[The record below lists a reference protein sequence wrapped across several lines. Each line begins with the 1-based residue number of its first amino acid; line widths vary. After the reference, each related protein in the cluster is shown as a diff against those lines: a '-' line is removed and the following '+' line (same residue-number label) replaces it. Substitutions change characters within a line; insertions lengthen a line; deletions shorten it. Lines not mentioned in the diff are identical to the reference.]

1 MKPRFLPRMS
11 IWVDDWLSSARVQE
25 MTAEQE
31 GGLIHLCLLQWR
43 EGSIT
48 GSTAVLL
55 RLARVEGSELEHAI
69 LIEAFPLCH
78 DGLRRNA
85 KVAAV
90 RLEAE
95 AYCDLQAAK
104 GRASGAVRRAQSN
117 RGSTAVPPG
126 SNRTRTETNPPN
138 SELRTPIPSPSEK
151 KRARGKPRL
160 PIHDEVRGTV
170 LDRPDFLEAMESWES
185 SHGPYKPTG
194 LRAQLHRLGAWGPDR
209 AAAAIRYS
217 LAQGFQGIYEDKN
230 GHPTPQ
236 DDDANVRQQ
245 IEQLA
250 RVSKSMNQRT
260 LIT

>member
-1 MKPRFLPRMS
+1 MK
-11 IWVDDWLSSARVQE
+11 
-25 MTAEQE
+25 
-31 GGLIHLCLLQWR
+31 R
-43 EGSIT
+43 EGSWMAFY
-48 GSTAVLL
+48 GDAFFESERVVSMSPAAGHLYMFLL
-55 RLARVEGSELEHAI
+55 WHEFKNGPFASDRK
-69 LIEAFPLCH
+69 F
-78 DGLRRNA
+78 LRRLCSRFEEFETLWPEVEPCFQ
-85 KVAAV
+85 KSGDG
-90 RLEAE
+90 RLSQHRCEAE
-95 AYCDLQAAK
+95 RAESLELAKKRSKAAFARWEKLDLCK
-104 GRASGAVRRAQSN
+104 SNASAVDLHCKTGQT
-117 RGSTAVPPG
+117 GKTD
-126 SNRTRTETNPPN
+126 
-138 SELRTPIPSPSEK
+138 TPPSEVK
-151 KRARGKPRL
+151 ARGKPRL
-160 PIHDEVRGTV
+160 SISDAVKGTA